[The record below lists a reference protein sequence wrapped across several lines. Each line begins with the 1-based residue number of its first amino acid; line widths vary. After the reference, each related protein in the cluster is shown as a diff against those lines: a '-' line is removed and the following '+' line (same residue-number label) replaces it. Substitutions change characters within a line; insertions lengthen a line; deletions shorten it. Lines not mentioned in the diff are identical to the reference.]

1 MTQNLKLQDV
11 TKQTSARKKVLIVE
25 DNDLNSLLLKTML
38 KDQDVDLEF
47 AENGAEAIKKYEAT
61 SPDVILMD
69 IRMPQVDGL
78 QAAKEIRA
86 LEANAGDVRARIIG
100 VTADAF
106 EENRQRCFEAGMD
119 AYVKKPFSKS
129 ELVEKIQ

>member
-1 MTQNLKLQDV
+1 MKRPVNEGR
-11 TKQTSARKKVLIVE
+11 ARKRVLVVE
-25 DNDLNSLLLKTML
+25 DNDLNSLLLQTML
-38 KDQDVDLEF
+38 KDQDVELDF

-61 SPDVILMD
+61 SPDIVLMD

-78 QAAKEIRA
+78 QAAREIRA
-86 LEANAGDVRARIIG
+86 MEAHNGDARALIIG

-106 EENRQRCFEAGMD
+106 EENRQRCFDAGMD
-119 AYVKKPFSKS
+119 AYVKKPFSKK